1 MKNRSLKLALEFKV
15 GRLAKGVN
23 FAENIYNSIHKL
35 CSYFFYMSFR
45 YLLDENVPTTTT
57 KINNNFSKPKKDE
70 LNF

>member
-1 MKNRSLKLALEFKV
+1 
-15 GRLAKGVN
+15 
-23 FAENIYNSIHKL
+23 
-35 CSYFFYMSFR
+35 MSFR